1 MQCICTFHT
10 RTHPQPSHTP
20 VASLTVSRDAAGLRH
35 RALRHF
41 TCQPAIAPCARHHRD
56 QSRRAQSHRS
66 PHRAVALKAYS
77 RPQAHSAHG
86 HDITRLAPLT
96 SLHCTQR
103 HRVLHRCASHRCD
116 LRHRA
121 PHRRAPHHR
130 SPHRCAPSRRVAH
143 KAGCT
148 LRCIH
153 HLQRS
158 TSTTHLP
165 APRRH
170 TPCSLAP
177 HNESWAAP
185 APKLSRLTPCLG
197 RWGLCCTV
205 WCQPVDSSCE
215 L

>member
-1 MQCICTFHT
+1 MHL
-10 RTHPQPSHTP
+10 HLSHTHTVHNLPTRLSPALLSP
-20 VASLTVSRDAAGLRH
+20 VMPQVSGTALSGTSLASQPLH
-35 RALRHF
+35 RAPD
-41 TCQPAIAPCARHHRD
+41 TIAIKAVAPKAIAPRI
-56 QSRRAQSHRS
+56 AQWR
-66 PHRAVALKAYS
+66 S

-177 HNESWAAP
+177 HNESRAAP

-205 WCQPVDSSCE
+205 RCQPVDSSCE